1 MPSEREGIASGI
13 AGQIDGEAVGS
24 PFLCFFLKFTD
35 PYIFTDVV
43 GVALNKDLYN
53 ECNLA
58 VDP

>member
-43 GVALNKDLYN
+43 GVALKSSSI
-53 ECNLA
+53 
-58 VDP
+58 